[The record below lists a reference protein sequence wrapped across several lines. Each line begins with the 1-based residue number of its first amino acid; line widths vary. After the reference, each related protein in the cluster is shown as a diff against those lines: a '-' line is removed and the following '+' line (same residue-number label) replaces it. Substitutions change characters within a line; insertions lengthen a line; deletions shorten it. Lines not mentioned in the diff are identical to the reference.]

1 VITIPAVEGITY
13 TANGEEVTGDI
24 EVPHDS
30 ITIEAH
36 ANDGYTITND
46 NTSWTYDY
54 DPDEVTPQ
62 TPQRN
67 DNTVEIPEI
76 EGIDYTIDDEI
87 VTGTITLDED
97 TIVVAKTKP
106 GYTFDNDSTT
116 SWQYTPYPVITPES
130 PEHDGNTVIIPEVE
144 GLVYSDTG
152 TIDIPIDGLTITV
165 SPEEHVLLTDD
176 AITEWTFEYTPAV
189 TSTESPTRDGNTV
202 TIPDNEGIDYTVDGE
217 KVEGELDIP
226 EDGLIIEA
234 EPQPGYSIDE
244 DETTEWSYDYYPS
257 VTPEEPTR
265 DGNTVTI
272 PDTDGIDYTRDN
284 EIITGTI
291 EIPEDGVNIVAI
303 AKDG

>member
-1 VITIPAVEGITY
+1 
-13 TANGEEVTGDI
+13 
-24 EVPHDS
+24 
-30 ITIEAH
+30 
-36 ANDGYTITND
+36 
-46 NTSWTYDY
+46 
-54 DPDEVTPQ
+54 
-62 TPQRN
+62 
-67 DNTVEIPEI
+67 
-76 EGIDYTIDDEI
+76 
-87 VTGTITLDED
+87 
-97 TIVVAKTKP
+97 
-106 GYTFDNDSTT
+106 
-116 SWQYTPYPVITPES
+116 
-130 PEHDGNTVIIPEVE
+130 
-144 GLVYSDTG
+144 
-152 TIDIPIDGLTITV
+152 
-165 SPEEHVLLTDD
+165 
-176 AITEWTFEYTPAV
+176 
-189 TSTESPTRDGNTV
+189 V

-303 AKDG
+303 AKDGYELDGNNSWTFDYEQEEEPSEEPSDNVTEKPTEEPSDNPSESPSDEPSVTVPVEPSVEPTQDTDTSSESTVN